1 MDIEQAS
8 LFVAM
13 ARSPAGK
20 QYVDKLEKDY
30 LHTVKQLLYAPVA
43 DLQTLQG
50 KARALY
56 EQLEIFNTAHTVVER
71 DKG

>member
-1 MDIEQAS
+1 MDVEQAS

-13 ARSPAGK
+13 ARSPAGQ
-20 QYVDKLEKDY
+20 QYLGKLEKDY
-30 LHTVKQLLYAPVA
+30 NQTIRQLLYAPVS

-56 EQLEIFNTAHTVVER
+56 EQLEIFNNAHTIVEK

>member
-1 MDIEQAS
+1 MDVEQAS

-13 ARSPAGK
+13 ARSPAGQ
-20 QYVDKLEKDY
+20 QYLDKLEKDY
-30 LHTVKQLLYAPVA
+30 QHTVKQLLYAPVQ

-50 KARALY
+50 KARALF
-56 EQLEIFNTAHTVVER
+56 EQLEIFNNAHMIVEK